1 MILTLASRG
10 GAISNAYRISND
22 IYNGWRSIWRI
33 TNQVVPFYRHTTV
46 GAYADMDMLM
56 WVPHHLHVSLQMS
69 LSLLL
74 IKRRCHIQMHAQCK
88 VLEEL

>member
-1 MILTLASRG
+1 MKLTLASRG

-56 WVPHHLHVSLQMS
+56 
-69 LSLLL
+69 
-74 IKRRCHIQMHAQCK
+74 
-88 VLEEL
+88 